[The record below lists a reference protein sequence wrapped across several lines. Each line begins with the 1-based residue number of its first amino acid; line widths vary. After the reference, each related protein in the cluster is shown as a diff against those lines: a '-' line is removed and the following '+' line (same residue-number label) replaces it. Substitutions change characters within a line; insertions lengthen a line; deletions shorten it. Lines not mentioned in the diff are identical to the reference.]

1 MQVDAIYDNGFVKL
15 PDDELVNTLKP
26 AENKVPLATHGYI
39 RDQIRA
45 VLGLDFE
52 QLAAR
57 AATETTK
64 EIWHKHLE
72 EKHLGGR

>member
-15 PDDELVNTLKP
+15 PEDELVDTLKP
-26 AENKVPLATHGYI
+26 AENKVPLAKHGDI
-39 RDQIRA
+39 CDQIRA

-52 QLAAR
+52 QLAAS

-72 EKHLGGR
+72 EKHLYL